1 MRVAIFLSM
10 FLTLTAHAEETP
22 RGAARSHSKTGED
35 FFKQGRFA
43 EARVEFEAA
52 FALSQEPD
60 LLYNVAK
67 SFEREGSIKEA
78 LGAYDRY
85 LALKPDDSETAARV
99 QRMRASLM
107 PAAPV
112 SPAPPVPSQRSPW
125 RIVGI
130 TALSVG
136 VAFLGAS
143 LGTGIATELDR
154 QSLAGGTLTYS
165 QAMITAE
172 RASKT
177 RAAAIACGSVGAA
190 LVVTGVP
197 LLVWR

>member
-10 FLTLTAHAEETP
+10 FLTLTAQAEETP

-107 PAAPV
+107 PAAPDAP
-112 SPAPPVPSQRSPW
+112 PAPAFPAAPLVPPEPPVGSTPGMHSSRP
-125 RIVGI
+125 V
-130 TALSVG
+130 LS
-136 VAFLGAS
+136 
-143 LGTGIATELDR
+143 IR
-154 QSLAGGTLTYS
+154 Q
-165 QAMITAE
+165 
-172 RASKT
+172 
-177 RAAAIACGSVGAA
+177 
-190 LVVTGVP
+190 
-197 LLVWR
+197 

>member
-1 MRVAIFLSM
+1 MRVAILLSL
-10 FLTLTAHAEETP
+10 FLTLTAQAEETP

-60 LLYNVAK
+60 LLFNVAK
-67 SFEREGSIKEA
+67 SYEREGSIVQA

-85 LALKPDDSETAARV
+85 LALRRDDTETAARV
-99 QRMRASLM
+99 QRMRESLA
-107 PAAPV
+107 PAAPIL
-112 SPAPPVPSQRSPW
+112 PAPPVPSPRSPW

-130 TALSVG
+130 AALSVG

-165 QAMITAE
+165 QAMTTAD

-177 RAAAIACGSVGAA
+177 RAAAFACGSVGAA
-190 LVVTGVP
+190 LVITGIP

>member
-1 MRVAIFLSM
+1 MRIAVFFSLFLA
-10 FLTLTAHAEETP
+10 LAAQAEETP

-60 LLYNVAK
+60 LLFNVAK
-67 SFEREGSIKEA
+67 SYEREGSIKEA

-85 LALKPDDSETAARV
+85 LALRRDDTETAARV
-99 QRMRASLM
+99 QRMRESLA
-107 PAAPV
+107 PAAPIL
-112 SPAPPVPSQRSPW
+112 PAPPVSSQRSPW

-130 TALSVG
+130 AALSVG

-165 QAMITAE
+165 QAMTTAD

-177 RAAAIACGSVGAA
+177 RAAAFACGSVGAA
-190 LVVTGVP
+190 LVITGIP

>member
-1 MRVAIFLSM
+1 M
-10 FLTLTAHAEETP
+10 LTH
-22 RGAARSHSKTGED
+22 
-35 FFKQGRFA
+35 
-43 EARVEFEAA
+43 
-52 FALSQEPD
+52 
-60 LLYNVAK
+60 
-67 SFEREGSIKEA
+67 
-78 LGAYDRY
+78 RY
-85 LALKPDDSETAARV
+85 LAPKPDHSETAARV

-130 TALSVG
+130 TALSLG

-143 LGTGIATELDR
+143 LGSGIATELDW

-165 QAMITAE
+165 QAMTTAE

-177 RAAAIACGSVGAA
+177 RAANIACGSVGAA

>member
-1 MRVAIFLSM
+1 MRIAVFFSLFLA
-10 FLTLTAHAEETP
+10 LAAQAEETP

-60 LLYNVAK
+60 LLFNVAK
-67 SFEREGSIKEA
+67 SYEREGSIKEA

-85 LALKPDDSETAARV
+85 LALRRDDTETAARV
-99 QRMRASLM
+99 QRMRESLA
-107 PAAPV
+107 PAAPIL
-112 SPAPPVPSQRSPW
+112 PAPPVSSQRSPW

-130 TALSVG
+130 AALSVG

-165 QAMITAE
+165 QAMTTAD

-177 RAAAIACGSVGAA
+177 RAAAFACGSVGAA